1 MTRPSDKEREE
12 AERMAPSGAVSS
24 GSASYAKP
32 EGERA
37 AAGLPPGAEPSA
49 EERLRAEAQEARRER
64 DQFRNMAML
73 AQADLANYR
82 KRVDEERE
90 QLLRAASAQVLLR
103 LFPVLDDLDRA
114 LAQAPQAENLP
125 WVEGM
130 QLIGKKFRAFLDD
143 AGVQRIDP
151 LGKLLDPWEHEVVA
165 YLEPAPGLPEGQV
178 VGVVAVGYRLHGRV
192 LRPAQVVVT
201 KAAVQQGPTVQDS
214 AKTAEA

>member
-1 MTRPSDKEREE
+1 
-12 AERMAPSGAVSS
+12 MAPPGAVSS
-24 GSASYAKP
+24 GSAGYARP

-37 AAGLPPGAEPSA
+37 TAGLPPGAEPSA
-49 EERLRAEAQEARRER
+49 EERLSAEAQEARRER

-103 LFPVLDDLDRA
+103 LFPILDDLDRA
-114 LAQAPQAENLP
+114 LAQAPQADSLP

-151 LGKLLDPWEHEVVA
+151 LGKPLDPWEHEVVA

-178 VGVVAVGYRLHGRV
+178 VGVVAVGYKLNGRV

-201 KAAVQQGPTVQDS
+201 KAAVQQGPTAQDS
-214 AKTAEA
+214 AKTSEA